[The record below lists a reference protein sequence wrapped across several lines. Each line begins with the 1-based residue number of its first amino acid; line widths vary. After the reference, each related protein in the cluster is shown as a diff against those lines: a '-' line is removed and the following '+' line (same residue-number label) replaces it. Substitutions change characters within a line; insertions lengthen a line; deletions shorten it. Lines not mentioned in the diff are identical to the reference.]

1 LLPQTEF
8 NDEEMSRSSV
18 GIEWN
23 PSNSMI
29 LCCANITS
37 LCVLS
42 AQENWQ
48 LVSSI
53 DRTELSTLENK
64 GRLAFKAT
72 LNLSSHNLPAE
83 RVFDVV
89 KDPVLRP
96 VWDQMVIGCR
106 LLNDVSED
114 DSIFHMVVRSPDK
127 EKPNDFVLLVS
138 TRKPENKKFKFL
150 ATNFS
155 LIF

>member
-1 LLPQTEF
+1 
-8 NDEEMSRSSV
+8 
-18 GIEWN
+18 
-23 PSNSMI
+23 
-29 LCCANITS
+29 
-37 LCVLS
+37 
-42 AQENWQ
+42 
-48 LVSSI
+48 
-53 DRTELSTLENK
+53 
-64 GRLAFKAT
+64 
-72 LNLSSHNLPAE
+72 LSSHNLPAE